1 MYEDLKEKALLLPMD
16 SGVYIMQDKEGTI
29 IYIGKAKHL
38 KNRVSSYFVNLS
50 SHNEK
55 TLQMIRRIDSFRY
68 VVTKTEFDALL
79 LESQLIKQHKPKY
92 NILLKDD
99 KGYPFV
105 RLGSAPYARFEVVNR
120 KLRAK
125 AKYFGP
131 FSSRGQAYKALD
143 LVHTIFQ
150 MPTCTRVF
158 PRDFGKARPCLNYHM
173 EKCMGVCKGDI
184 SAEQY
189 AEFLDKA
196 GRILDGKYEGL
207 AEEFEE
213 KMLKASEDLEFEK
226 AASYRDKIITLKKMS
241 QGQGVFSKSLV
252 DTDIIAYATLNMRAC
267 VVKMSY
273 IAGTLLDKEAV
284 FFDGCDE
291 NEANEVMESFI
302 KQYYE
307 AQGFS
312 PKNIIL
318 SHELDTEALGEYVS
332 HVANRKV
339 NMTVPQKGEK
349 RFQVT
354 LALDNARK
362 ELELREKLGEKHL
375 KSLEMLT
382 EMLGFEP
389 TRIESY
395 DISHY
400 AGDMTVCGMVVFEN
414 GRPLKKAYK
423 RFKIE
428 TAKGGDDYASLQ
440 EAVGRRLDRA
450 LNGDETFLP
459 LPDLFLIDGGIG
471 QVRAVEKV
479 FREKRI
485 DIPLLGMVK
494 DDKHRTR
501 ELTDADGNLYGIDT
515 KPPVFAFITRIQ
527 DEVHRFSI
535 EYNKTLRSKK
545 LTKSTLDNIDG
556 ICEERKAKLL
566 RHFKT
571 ITAIKNASIS
581 ELSEIIPEKIAYNV
595 YAYFHKE
602 D

>member
-1 MYEDLKEKALLLPMD
+1 MYEELKEKALLLPMD
-16 SGVYIMQDKEGTI
+16 SGVYIMQDKDGTI

-55 TLQMIRRIDSFRY
+55 TLQMIRRIDTFRY

-105 RLGSAPYARFEVVNR
+105 RLGNEPYARFEVVNR
-120 KLRAK
+120 KLRDK

-252 DTDIIAYATLNMRAC
+252 DTDIVAYATLNMRAC

-291 NEANEVMESFI
+291 NDANEVMESFI

-307 AQGFS
+307 AQGFA

-339 NMTVPQKGEK
+339 NMAVPQKGEK

-375 KSLEMLT
+375 KSMEMLT

-389 TRIESY
+389 KRIESY

-414 GRPLKKAYK
+414 GKPLKKAYK

-428 TAKGGDDYASLQ
+428 KARGGDDYASLQ
-440 EAVGRRLDRA
+440 EAVSRRLDRA
-450 LNGDETFLP
+450 LNGDESFLP
-459 LPDLFLIDGGIG
+459 LPDLFLIDGGLG
-471 QVRAVEKV
+471 QVHAIEKV
-479 FREKRI
+479 FNEKRI

-501 ELTDADGNLYGIDT
+501 ELIDADGNLFGIDT

-556 ICEERKAKLL
+556 IGDERKAKLL

-602 D
+602 E

>member
-1 MYEDLKEKALLLPMD
+1 
-16 SGVYIMQDKEGTI
+16 
-29 IYIGKAKHL
+29 
-38 KNRVSSYFVNLS
+38 
-50 SHNEK
+50 
-55 TLQMIRRIDSFRY
+55 
-68 VVTKTEFDALL
+68 LL

-105 RLGSAPYARFEVVNR
+105 RLGNEPYARFEVVNR
-120 KLRAK
+120 KLRDK
-125 AKYFGP
+125 ARYFGP

-252 DTDIIAYATLNMRAC
+252 DTDIVAYATLNMRAC

-291 NEANEVMESFI
+291 NDANEVMESFI

-307 AQGFS
+307 AQGFA

-318 SHELDTEALGEYVS
+318 SHELDLDALSEYVS

-339 NMTVPQKGEK
+339 NMAVPQKGEK

-375 KSLEMLT
+375 KSMEMLT

-389 TRIESY
+389 KRIESY

-414 GRPLKKAYK
+414 GKPLKKAYK

-428 TAKGGDDYASLQ
+428 KARGGDDYASLQ

-450 LNGDETFLP
+450 LNGDESFLP
-459 LPDLFLIDGGIG
+459 LPDLFLIDGGLG
-471 QVRAVEKV
+471 QVHAIEKV
-479 FREKRI
+479 FKEKRI

-501 ELTDADGNLYGIDT
+501 ELIDADGNLFGIDT

-556 ICEERKAKLL
+556 IGDERKAKLL

>member
-1 MYEDLKEKALLLPMD
+1 MD
-16 SGVYIMQDKEGTI
+16 SGVYIMQDKDGTI

-55 TLQMIRRIDSFRY
+55 TLQMIRRIDTFRY

-105 RLGSAPYARFEVVNR
+105 RLGNEPYARFEVVNR
-120 KLRAK
+120 KLRDK
-125 AKYFGP
+125 ARYFGP

-252 DTDIIAYATLNMRAC
+252 DTDIVAYATLNMRAC

-291 NEANEVMESFI
+291 NDANEVMESFI

-307 AQGFS
+307 AQGFA

-318 SHELDTEALGEYVS
+318 SHELDLDALSEYVS

-339 NMTVPQKGEK
+339 NMAVPQKGEK

-375 KSLEMLT
+375 KSMEMLT

-389 TRIESY
+389 KRIESY

-414 GRPLKKAYK
+414 GKPLKKAYK

-428 TAKGGDDYASLQ
+428 KARGGDDYASLQ

-450 LNGDETFLP
+450 LNGDESFLP
-459 LPDLFLIDGGIG
+459 LPDLFLIDGGLG
-471 QVRAVEKV
+471 QVHAIEKV
-479 FREKRI
+479 FKEKRI

-501 ELTDADGNLYGIDT
+501 ELIDADGNLFGIDT

-556 ICEERKAKLL
+556 IGDERKAKLL

>member
-1 MYEDLKEKALLLPMD
+1 MD
-16 SGVYIMQDKEGTI
+16 SGVYIMQDKDGTI

-55 TLQMIRRIDSFRY
+55 TLQMIRRIDTFRY

-105 RLGSAPYARFEVVNR
+105 RLGNEPYARFEVVNR
-120 KLRAK
+120 KLRDK
-125 AKYFGP
+125 ARYFGP

-252 DTDIIAYATLNMRAC
+252 DTDIVAYATLNMRAC

-291 NEANEVMESFI
+291 NDANEVMESFI

-307 AQGFS
+307 AQGFA

-318 SHELDTEALGEYVS
+318 SHELDLDALSEYVS

-339 NMTVPQKGEK
+339 NMAVPQKGEK

-375 KSLEMLT
+375 KSMEMLT

-389 TRIESY
+389 KRIESY

-414 GRPLKKAYK
+414 GKPLKKAYK

-428 TAKGGDDYASLQ
+428 KARGGDDYASLQ
-440 EAVGRRLDRA
+440 EAVSRRLDRA
-450 LNGDETFLP
+450 LNGDESFLP

-471 QVRAVEKV
+471 QVHAIEKV
-479 FREKRI
+479 FKEKRI

-501 ELTDADGNLYGIDT
+501 ELIDADGNLFGIDT

-556 ICEERKAKLL
+556 IGDERKAKLL

-595 YAYFHKE
+595 YSYFHKE
-602 D
+602 